1 MKTRHLAL
9 HAPVMISCSTPPNM
23 YTSLSSEAVVGSA
36 HVSGGRNGLPPPTV
50 LEAWTEAADMNDGN
64 PATGIQVGASGIEK
78 SERAHACRTDR
89 TRAALRR
96 PHVRQAKV
104 SHGKRQGV
112 PALDE
117 HVVGLEVPV
126 DDTRLQLT
134 ISNQGKRSQQVIP
147 TSTVAQAG
155 PPNQLVGVES
165 RSRCN

>member
-1 MKTRHLAL
+1 
-9 HAPVMISCSTPPNM
+9 M

-50 LEAWTEAADMNDGN
+50 LEVWTEAADMYDGV
-64 PATGIQVGASGIEK
+64 PATGIQVGARDNRK
-78 SERAHACRTDR
+78 ASEHTCRTDR

-126 DDTRLQLT
+126 DDTRLELT
-134 ISNQGKRSQQVIP
+134 ISHQGQRGQQVIP
-147 TSTVAQAG
+147 NSRAG
-155 PPNQLVGVES
+155 PTLPTQN
-165 RSRCN
+165 N